1 MHVYM
6 YNTFN
11 IHAILVYVTYL
22 MYDYI
27 YILLHASVFN
37 GTWVK
42 FNFHQ
47 THFKK
52 HCFDEYASY
61 ILVFSLK
68 Y

>member
-1 MHVYM
+1 M
-6 YNTFN
+6 T
-11 IHAILVYVTYL
+11 
-22 MYDYI
+22 I

-47 THFKK
+47 TYFKK
-52 HCFDEYASY
+52 HCFDDYASY